1 MSGSSTCCSAYQYLS
16 TSVPVRWPQVELS
29 SPQLAA
35 AMKKNPAN
43 LLYTRNCTTQCAS
56 FQGVGYISVGCQE
69 LSGTVL
75 HFWPSWQSMASWTFL
90 DCCNPSL
97 STHSP
102 PPPAIYCKT
111 FETGA
116 KLHNFSGNGNL
127 NTGNKDSIF
136 WEPIVTLVI
145 NQVAEVVITVI
156 VAQFISDPSHYLAIN
171 RVVLVKF
178 RWPQKCGPKVT
189 RTFESDILSLKLKVL
204 LKYISLVT
212 GTETW
217 GWEVLGWLRK
227 LQNKTESSPGAFYPT
242 MYTVVYFQCPSL

>member
-1 MSGSSTCCSAYQYLS
+1 MEIFCTGQSTIH
-16 TSVPVRWPQVELS
+16 RW
-29 SPQLAA
+29 A
-35 AMKKNPAN
+35 
-43 LLYTRNCTTQCAS
+43 R
-56 FQGVGYISVGCQE
+56 
-69 LSGTVL
+69 
-75 HFWPSWQSMASWTFL
+75 QSMASWTFL

-178 RWPQKCGPKVT
+178 RSKMWAKSYENIWIWYFKFEVKSAVKIYFTGYRDRNLGLRSFGLVKKVAKQDGVVT
-189 RTFESDILSLKLKVL
+189 WGILPYHVHCSILPMPFFIAPY
-204 LKYISLVT
+204 LKYPKPAAEQCGQARPVSFLDFKH
-212 GTETW
+212 
-217 GWEVLGWLRK
+217 LG
-227 LQNKTESSPGAFYPT
+227 S
-242 MYTVVYFQCPSL
+242 